1 MLIQLIFLII
11 LSIAL
16 IFIQSKYLILV
27 DAPKNQK
34 HKALFNKNVPLS
46 GGIYLFISILIFS
59 FLEKLNLNSYIINL
73 FLFFFLILGIYS
85 DIKINFKP
93 KFRLLLQLILI
104 FALVFFYDL
113 KINKTNIFFIDYLI
127 DNNLFNLIFT
137 VFCIVVLL
145 NGSNFCDGVNCNV
158 IGHYLIVILCI
169 HYSELQVSNVLLKP
183 EIIIIIFLT
192 FYAFNFLKKYFLGDS
207 GVYIITIYMSI
218 YVIEF
223 VNINNNIS
231 SIIALNLLWYPAFEN
246 LFSIIR
252 RSLSNKK
259 IQIADRNHLHILIF
273 EAISK
278 KIINKNF
285 ANTLA
290 GISINIFLMIGIF
303 ASINFL
309 NNSKILLLIL
319 LLNIIL
325 YLIIFFYFLLKKRQ

>member
-1 MLIQLIFLII
+1 
-11 LSIAL
+11 
-16 IFIQSKYLILV
+16 
-27 DAPKNQK
+27 
-34 HKALFNKNVPLS
+34 
-46 GGIYLFISILIFS
+46 
-59 FLEKLNLNSYIINL
+59 
-73 FLFFFLILGIYS
+73 
-85 DIKINFKP
+85 
-93 KFRLLLQLILI
+93 
-104 FALVFFYDL
+104 
-113 KINKTNIFFIDYLI
+113 
-127 DNNLFNLIFT
+127 
-137 VFCIVVLL
+137 
-145 NGSNFCDGVNCNV
+145 
-158 IGHYLIVILCI
+158 VILCI

-192 FYAFNFLKKYFLGDS
+192 FYVFNFLKKYFLGDS

>member
-27 DAPKNQK
+27 DSPESQK
-34 HKALFNKNVPLS
+34 HKVLFNKNVPLS

-59 FLEKLNLNSYIINL
+59 FLGKFNFNSYIINL
-73 FLFFFLILGIYS
+73 FLFFFLTLGIYS
-85 DIKINFKP
+85 DIKTNFKP

-104 FALVFFYDL
+104 FSLVFFYDL

-127 DNNLFNLIFT
+127 DNNFFNLIFT
-137 VFCIVVLL
+137 VFCIIVLL

-158 IGHYLIVILCI
+158 IGHYLIVILSI
-169 HYSELQVSNVLLKP
+169 YYSELQVSNSLLKA
-183 EIIIIIFLT
+183 EIIIMIFLI
-192 FYAFNFLKKYFLGDS
+192 FYIFNFFRKYFLGDS
-207 GVYIITIYMSI
+207 GVYVITIYMSI

-231 SIIALNLLWYPAFEN
+231 SLIALNLLWYPAFEN

-252 RSLSNKK
+252 RSLSNRN
-259 IQIADRNHLHILIF
+259 IQLADRNHLHILIF
-273 EAISK
+273 EQLTK
-278 KIINKNF
+278 KNINQNF
-285 ANTLA
+285 ANTLT
-290 GISINIFLMIGIF
+290 GISINFFLAIGIF

-309 NNSKILLLIL
+309 NNSKVLILIL
-319 LLNIIL
+319 LLNIIF
-325 YLIIFFYFLLKKRQ
+325 YLLSFFYFLLKK